1 MTFLTED
8 IRDHLAGS
16 IEVHDAFGEHIYDT
30 RIPQKVAYTSALVI
44 TIVSQ
49 QPEYYL
55 GGEVGT
61 HISQVQ
67 IDIWS
72 DGKRSAA
79 GANLLAE
86 LVRNRLSGY
95 RGELGE
101 GCFCNHARI
110 IRYDST
116 APEPV
121 DGSNVHRRRVSMD
134 FEIIHTADVPTFA

>member
-1 MTFLTED
+1 MTFLTQD
-8 IRDHLAGS
+8 LRDHLAGS
-16 IEVHDAFGEHIYDT
+16 VEVHDEFGTNIYEA
-30 RIPQKVAYTSALVI
+30 RIPQNVVYTSALVI

-72 DGKRSAA
+72 DGKR
-79 GANLLAE
+79 GAVHANRLSE

-134 FEIIHTADVPTFA
+134 FEIIHTASVPTFA